1 MDKFAE
7 ILKEL
12 RMEKG
17 MTQGDLAIALNT
29 SKQAISNYEHGTRYP
44 KKDML
49 EAIADLFNVD
59 LDFLTGRK
67 PETMNFLSNEEHHII
82 TAYRSASNDTK
93 KAVKNVL
100 CINSYTS
107 QLFQPIA
114 AHERT
119 DIRPTEEGRL
129 NDEMIMRKFCE
140 EQSNGKKEK

>member
-1 MDKFAE
+1 MDRFAE
-7 ILKEL
+7 ILKGL
-12 RMEKG
+12 RTEKG
-17 MTQGDLAIALNT
+17 MTQGDLAVALNT

-82 TAYRSASNDTK
+82 TAYRSASDDTK

-100 CINSYTS
+100 GINFPNYKLS
-107 QLFQPIA
+107 FEPIA

-119 DIRPTEEGRL
+119 C
-129 NDEMIMRKFCE
+129 N
-140 EQSNGKKEK
+140 